1 MLTSSLASSSLG
13 GAPLEPETDCL
24 LQQIQSLKQANLLLH
39 TELEE
44 EQKKTE
50 EILNEKDNCIH
61 KLQQKVLSN
70 LFLVTL
76 LCDVSS
82 NQIAAIKS
90 MSYGARSPME
100 AKLQQEVSRLTQ
112 ENMDVTSE
120 LESVQEN
127 LKTLKLSP
135 AVSLASIS
143 SDSVASVSKLAA
155 APFKRGLLH
164 CPRDQEEVL
173 IRSLVLEMRPNRTA
187 GLTLGLPA
195 HLIFLAIRS
204 ADERQDERQVESILS
219 GCVRAVRQLI
229 RQSRQDLHLLS
240 FWLCNV
246 SVLIGDLKQF
256 SGEEA
261 YQVTNN
267 DSQRKECLQNFDLTD
282 FRYLF
287 NDLCVGIYH
296 DVITAI
302 QERIQHLVVPALL
315 EHQGIPTVAMSRPTG
330 CSPDGRRS
338 RGLGKRSSSILRE
351 EVSIRDLVREVTCSL
366 LHSFRVYV
374 LLCSYP

>member
-1 MLTSSLASSSLG
+1 
-13 GAPLEPETDCL
+13 
-24 LQQIQSLKQANLLLH
+24 
-39 TELEE
+39 
-44 EQKKTE
+44 
-50 EILNEKDNCIH
+50 
-61 KLQQKVLSN
+61 
-70 LFLVTL
+70 
-76 LCDVSS
+76 
-82 NQIAAIKS
+82 
-90 MSYGARSPME
+90 ME

-112 ENMDVTSE
+112 ENMGVTSE
-120 LESVQEN
+120 LETVQEN

-135 AVSLASIS
+135 AVSPASLN

-155 APFKRGLLH
+155 APLKRGLLQ
-164 CPRDQEEVL
+164 CPKEQVDTL
-173 IRSLVLEMRPNRTA
+173 IRTLVLEMKPNKTA
-187 GLTLGLPA
+187 GLIPGLPA
-195 HLIFLAIRS
+195 HLLFLAIRS

-229 RQSRQDLHLLS
+229 KQSRQDLHLLS

-287 NDLCVGIYH
+287 NDLCVGIFH

-315 EHQGIPTVAMSRPTG
+315 EHQGIPVVALSRPTG
-330 CSPDGRRS
+330 CNSDGRRPRS
-338 RGLGKRSSSILRE
+338 LGKRSSSILRE
-351 EVSIRDLVREVTCSL
+351 EVTIRDLVREVTRWLLFCIPCVLMRCYVAILDTGGVAGHGSVPLRHQTADETDLL
-366 LHSFRVYV
+366 LHGLSGAQ
-374 LLCSYP
+374 

>member
-1 MLTSSLASSSLG
+1 MLTSSLTSSLLS
-13 GAPLEPETDCL
+13 GAPQEPETDCL

-44 EQKKTE
+44 EQKRTDG
-50 EILNEKDNCIH
+50 ILREKDSCIH
-61 KLQQKVLSN
+61 KLQQKVVSV

-76 LCDVSS
+76 LMSSS

-120 LESVQEN
+120 LETVQDN

-135 AVSLASIS
+135 AVSLASIN

-155 APFKRGLLH
+155 APLKRGLLQ
-164 CPRDQEEVL
+164 CPRGQEDVL
-173 IRSLVLEMRPNRTA
+173 IRTLVLEMRPNRTT
-187 GLTLGLPA
+187 GLPPGLPA
-195 HLIFLAIRS
+195 HLLFLAIRS
-204 ADERQDERQVESILS
+204 ADERQDERQVETILS

-315 EHQGIPTVAMSRPTG
+315 EHQGIPTVTVSRPIG
-330 CSPDGRRS
+330 WNADGRRA
-338 RGLGKRSSSILRE
+338 RGLGKRGSSILRE
-351 EVSIRDLVREVTCSL
+351 EVSIRDLVREVSCSM
-366 LHSFRVYV
+366 LHSLRVYA

>member
-1 MLTSSLASSSLG
+1 MTSSLTSSLLS
-13 GAPLEPETDCL
+13 GAPQEPETDCL

-44 EQKKTE
+44 EQKRTDG
-50 EILNEKDNCIH
+50 ILREKDSCIH
-61 KLQQKVLSN
+61 KLQQKVVSV

-76 LCDVSS
+76 LMSSS

-120 LESVQEN
+120 LETVQDN

-135 AVSLASIS
+135 AVSLASIN

-155 APFKRGLLH
+155 APLKRGLLQ
-164 CPRDQEEVL
+164 CPRGQEDVL
-173 IRSLVLEMRPNRTA
+173 IRTLVLEMRPNRTT
-187 GLTLGLPA
+187 GLPPGLPA
-195 HLIFLAIRS
+195 HLLFLAIRS
-204 ADERQDERQVESILS
+204 ADERQDERQVETILS

-315 EHQGIPTVAMSRPTG
+315 EHQGIPTVTVSRPIG
-330 CSPDGRRS
+330 WNADGRRA
-338 RGLGKRSSSILRE
+338 RGLGKRGSSILRE
-351 EVSIRDLVREVTCSL
+351 EVSIRDLVREVSCSM
-366 LHSFRVYV
+366 LHSLRVYA

>member
-1 MLTSSLASSSLG
+1 MTSSLTSSLLS
-13 GAPLEPETDCL
+13 GAPQEPETDCL

-44 EQKKTE
+44 EQKRTDG
-50 EILNEKDNCIH
+50 ILREKDSCIH
-61 KLQQKVLSN
+61 KLQQKVVSV

-76 LCDVSS
+76 LMSSS

-120 LESVQEN
+120 LETVQDN

-135 AVSLASIS
+135 AVSLASIN

-155 APFKRGLLH
+155 APLKRGLLQ
-164 CPRDQEEVL
+164 CPRGQEDVL
-173 IRSLVLEMRPNRTA
+173 IRTLVLEMRPNRTT
-187 GLTLGLPA
+187 GLPPGLPA
-195 HLIFLAIRS
+195 HLLFLAIRS
-204 ADERQDERQVESILS
+204 ADERQDERQVETILS

-315 EHQGIPTVAMSRPTG
+315 EHQGIPTVTVSRPIG
-330 CSPDGRRS
+330 WNADGRRA
-338 RGLGKRSSSILRE
+338 RGLGKRGSSILRE
-351 EVSIRDLVREVTCSL
+351 EVSIRDLVREVSCSL
-366 LHSFRVYV
+366 LHSLRVYA